1 MMSSTDGYHLCTEI
15 KVPPSDIILSGDS
28 AGGGIVVQLAMFL
41 RDQGFSEVGGMMLL
55 SPWLDLTTSFE
66 SWHENRVSL
75 VPREVEVQRQARD

>member
-1 MMSSTDGYHLCTEI
+1 MSSTDGYHLCTEI